1 LPFSKTPERSHDM
14 QTFYWHDYETFGTD
28 PQRDR
33 PVQFAG
39 VRTDVDFNVID
50 DPLVIYC
57 RPAADCLPNP
67 DSCLIT
73 GITPQLAEQKGVC
86 EAEFISLIHQQLSQP
101 DTCALG
107 YNSLRFDDEV
117 TRNCLYRNFY
127 DPYAR
132 EWQNGNS
139 RWDIIDVVRAARALR
154 PEGIEWPVNEEGQS
168 SLKLDQLTVANGII
182 HETAHDALS
191 DVYATIAIAR
201 LVKQAQPKLFQFLFQ
216 NRIKAKVLELL
227 QLGSFKPVAHI
238 SGKYSTIKHCLAIVL
253 PVCKHPTNTNGI
265 IVYDLSIDPEPM
277 LSLSIEDIQQR
288 LFIATNDLPESVT
301 RIPLKTVHINKCPV
315 LAPVSVIRPEVA
327 QRLAI
332 DLTLCQKN
340 IDKIKAATGLTEKL
354 AAVYSDH
361 SYSRQDSD
369 PDLAIYSGGFFSQA
383 DKQKM
388 AKIRVTSPERLAKS
402 KFSFTDPR
410 LPEMLFRYRARNY
423 PETLNADEQL
433 RWKEFCVDRLTGRL
447 AGAGITLD
455 AYFARLRELRNNES
469 VNVDIIK
476 ALDTYAVKLCNNWE
490 AEAVSSN

>member
-1 LPFSKTPERSHDM
+1 MPERSHDT

-33 PVQFAG
+33 PAQCAG
-39 VRTDVDFNVID
+39 LRTDVDFNVID

-57 RPAADCLPNP
+57 KPAPDCLPNP

-86 EAEFISLIHQQLSQP
+86 EAEFIGRIHQQLTQP
-101 DTCALG
+101 NTCTLG
-107 YNSLRFDDEV
+107 YNNLRFDDEV

-154 PEGIEWPVNEEGQS
+154 PEGIQWPVNEEGRP
-168 SLKLDQLTVANGII
+168 SLRLDQLTIANGIA
-182 HETAHDALS
+182 HEAAHDALS

-201 LVKQAQPKLFQFLFQ
+201 LVRQAQPKLYQFLMQ
-216 NRIKAKVLELL
+216 HRVKAKVLELL
-227 QLGSFKPVAHI
+227 QLGSFKSIVHI
-238 SGKYSTIKHCLAIVL
+238 SGKYSPVKNCLAIVF

-288 LFIATNDLPESVT
+288 LFTATDDLPEGVT

-315 LAPVSVIRPEVA
+315 LAPVSVIKPDDA

-332 DLTLCQKN
+332 DLALCQVN
-340 IDKIKAATGLTEKL
+340 IDKIKAAKGLAEKL
-354 AAVYSDH
+354 AAVFSDH
-361 SYSRQDSD
+361 THSEQEFD
-369 PDLAIYSGGFFSQA
+369 PDMAIYSGGFFSEA

-388 AKIRVTSPERLAKS
+388 AKIRSMSPEQLARPA
-402 KFSFTDPR
+402 FSFIDPR

-423 PETLNADEQL
+423 PETLSADEQL
-433 RWKEFCVDRLTGRL
+433 RWNEFCLNRLEGRQ

-455 AYFARLRELRNNES
+455 GYFARLRELRNIES
-469 VNVDIIK
+469 VNMDIIK
-476 ALDTYAVKLCNNWE
+476 ALDAYAVKLCNVWE
-490 AEAVSSN
+490 VKTASIG

>member
-1 LPFSKTPERSHDM
+1 MPERSHDM
-14 QTFYWHDYETFGTD
+14 QTYYWHDYETFGID

-39 VRTDVDFNVID
+39 LRTDDDFNVID

-57 RPAADCLPNP
+57 KPAPDCLPNP

-86 EAEFISLIHQQLSQP
+86 EAQFIGRIHQQLAQP
-101 DTCALG
+101 NTCTLG
-107 YNSLRFDDEV
+107 YNNLRFDDEV

-154 PEGIEWPVNEEGQS
+154 PAGIQWPVNEEGRP
-168 SLKLDQLTVANGII
+168 SLRLDQLTIANGIA
-182 HETAHDALS
+182 HEAAHDALS
-191 DVYATIAIAR
+191 DVYATIGMAR
-201 LVKQAQPKLFQFLFQ
+201 LVKQAQPKLFQFLLQ
-216 NRIKAKVLELL
+216 HRVKAKVLELL
-227 QLGSFKPVAHI
+227 QLGSFKPVVHI
-238 SGKYSTIKHCLAIVL
+238 SGKYAAVKNCLAIVL

-277 LSLSIEDIQQR
+277 LSLSVEDIQQR
-288 LFIATNDLPESVT
+288 LFTATDDLPVGVT

-315 LAPVSVIRPEVA
+315 LAPVSVIRPSDA

-332 DLTLCQKN
+332 DLALCQDN
-340 IDKIKAATGLTEKL
+340 IGKIQAAKGLAEKL
-354 AAVYSDH
+354 ASVFSSHAYSE
-361 SYSRQDSD
+361 QDVD
-369 PDLAIYSGGFFSQA
+369 PDLAIYSGGFFFDG

-388 AKIRVTSPERLAKS
+388 AKIRASSPEQLAKS
-402 KFSFTDPR
+402 AFSFTDPR

-423 PETLNADEQL
+423 PETLSADEQS
-433 RWKEFCVDRLTGRL
+433 RWNEFCKSRLTGRQ
-447 AGAGITLD
+447 AGASITLD
-455 AYFARLRELRNNES
+455 AYFARLQELRSKNN
-469 VNVDIIK
+469 VNADIIN
-476 ALDTYAVKLCNNWE
+476 ALDAYALELCKD
-490 AEAVSSN
+490 

>member
-1 LPFSKTPERSHDM
+1 MPERSHDT

-39 VRTDVDFNVID
+39 LRTDVDFNVID

-57 RPAADCLPNP
+57 KPAADCLPNP

-86 EAEFISLIHQQLSQP
+86 EAEFIGRIHQQLAQP
-101 DTCALG
+101 NTCTLG
-107 YNSLRFDDEV
+107 YNNLRFDDEV

-154 PEGIEWPVNEEGQS
+154 PEGIQWPVNEEGRP
-168 SLKLDQLTVANGII
+168 SLRLDQLTIANGIA
-182 HETAHDALS
+182 HEAAHDALS
-191 DVYATIAIAR
+191 DVYATIGIAR
-201 LVKQAQPKLFQFLFQ
+201 LVKQAQPKLFQFLLQ
-216 NRIKAKVLELL
+216 HRVKAKVLELL
-227 QLGSFKPVAHI
+227 QLGSFKPVVHI
-238 SGKYSTIKHCLAIVL
+238 SGKYAAVKNCLAIVL

-288 LFIATNDLPESVT
+288 LFTATDDLPEGVT

-315 LAPVSVIRPEVA
+315 LAPVSVIKPDDA

-332 DLTLCQKN
+332 DLALCQVN
-340 IDKIKAATGLTEKL
+340 IDKIKAATGLAEKL
-354 AAVYSDH
+354 AAVFSGHAYSE
-361 SYSRQDSD
+361 QDSD
-369 PDLAIYSGGFFSQA
+369 PDLAIYSGGFFSEA

-388 AKIRVTSPERLAKS
+388 AKIRASSPEQLAKS
-402 KFSFTDPR
+402 EFSFTDPR

-423 PETLNADEQL
+423 PETLSADEQL
-433 RWKEFCVDRLTGRL
+433 RWNEFCKNRLTGRQ

-455 AYFARLRELRNNES
+455 AYFARLQELR
-469 VNVDIIK
+469 
-476 ALDTYAVKLCNNWE
+476 
-490 AEAVSSN
+490 SNKNS